1 MLILITLPGHSKV
14 KSSLKMGLLQVLVLL
29 TMLSVQ
35 LGQSSSLTSLVKY
48 NIWDFIIH
56 YSCDSGVR
64 MSGGWVHKLYI
75 ILLGFTEQVCGCT
88 NVVWKSNTDRSHQY
102 WYVRNATIWAT
113 INVRIFFFFLCFQF
127 NWTDPNRKCYYCLWL
142 LHCPLE
148 D

>member
-1 MLILITLPGHSKV
+1 
-14 KSSLKMGLLQVLVLL
+14 MGLLQVLVLL

-113 INVRIFFFFLCFQF
+113 INVRIFFFFFVFSVQL
-127 NWTDPNRKCYYCLWL
+127 NRPKQKML
-142 LHCPLE
+142 LLFMVASLSFGRLKLIKLDVSTHPKWQIW
-148 D
+148 